1 MEQCWENWPLHTE
14 IEHHDHGDFFLSLEQ
29 CQKPPDDDDD
39 FLREILQ
46 MPPDFIDNHSTV
58 DLVTTGT
65 TESAEGKRP
74 RTFILSFDNSTIIP
88 AMAEQQQPLGVGA
101 GAATTTPLPSLS
113 KKRNLPQKPQQ
124 ARIPVPVPHPQ
135 PGAAKRSRND
145 SQIVD
150 HIMAERKRR
159 QQLTQMFIALSAT
172 IPGLKKTDK
181 ASILGEAINYVKQL
195 QERVRELEK
204 RNNDNKRGP
213 TEPVIFLNKTQLLC
227 RNNEDSTSEEEE
239 EEDEEEE
246 EVEDWRSK
254 EEKQVLPD
262 VEARMLEKEKE
273 VLIEIHCEKENGIE
287 VKILEQLENLHLS
300 VTGSSVLPFGNST
313 LGITIIAK
321 MGDAYTM
328 TLHDLLTNLRQL
340 LLINNTTDPY

>member
-14 IEHHDHGDFFLSLEQ
+14 IEHHDDGDFFLSLEQ
-29 CQKPPDDDDD
+29 CQKPPDYDDD

-46 MPPDFIDNHSTV
+46 MPPDFSDNHSTV

-65 TESAEGKRP
+65 AESTEEKRP

-88 AMAEQQQPLGVGA
+88 AIAEFF
-101 GAATTTPLPSLS
+101 LS
-113 KKRNLPQKPQQ
+113 CQKPPDYDDDFLREILQMPPDFSDNHSTVDLVTTGT
-124 ARIPVPVPHPQ
+124 AERL
-135 PGAAKRSRND
+135 AKKSRND

-239 EEDEEEE
+239 EEEEE

-340 LLINNTTDPY
+340 LLNIDQQHY